1 MTRYHAVMASHD
13 HQACDHH
20 HPRSR
25 ASKAQ
30 LRAASATAKDRAE
43 KAGLRWTAQR
53 ERALEILLEAQG
65 PVKAYDL
72 MASFQPGVKTAPPT
86 VYRALDA
93 LVDLGM
99 AHKIASQNAYVACS
113 REEGEAHAASFLFC
127 DCCGAAEEFAADVE
141 GILAPIR
148 AEGRF
153 EPRALSIEVHGLCAL
168 CKAAG

>member
-1 MTRYHAVMASHD
+1 MSVMAPHD
-13 HQACDHH
+13 SQACDHH
-20 HPRSR
+20 HQRPR
-25 ASKAQ
+25 ATKAQ

-43 KAGLRWTAQR
+43 KAGLRWTPQR

-72 MASFQPGVKTAPPT
+72 MANFQPGVNTAPPT
-86 VYRALDA
+86 VYRALDT
-93 LVDLGM
+93 LVDLGL

-113 REEGEAHAASFLFC
+113 RQEGEAHAASFLFC

-141 GILAPIR
+141 GILSQIKAK
-148 AEGRF
+148 GQF
-153 EPRALSIEVHGLCAL
+153 EAQALSIEVHGLCAS